1 MSVPQTDVTDPVDA
15 TIDILTNFDSWPDTI
30 PSVYRIEEVP
40 EKSRENKRQL
50 AIYVFS
56 PEDLTP
62 QEFDAEFSRAEEEG
76 TVEILIY
83 SFDSDR
89 TAATKERVRQ
99 VFEEYARD
107 NRQNTP
113 FHAIR
118 IESVSDNKS
127 SKVSRR
133 TDHYIDSIRLSFERL
148 RRPGLP

>member
-1 MSVPQTDVTDPVDA
+1 MSVPQTTVTDPVDA
-15 TIDILTNFDSWPDTI
+15 TVDILTNFDSWPDTI

-50 AIYVFS
+50 AIYVFAPESLS
-56 PEDLTP
+56 PE
-62 QEFDAEFSRAEEEG
+62 EFDAEFSLAEESG
-76 TVEILIY
+76 VVEVLIY

-89 TAATKERVRQ
+89 TADTKERVREL
-99 VFEEYARD
+99 FEEYARD

-113 FHAIR
+113 FHAIQ

-133 TDHYIDSIRLSFERL
+133 TDHYVDSVRLTFERL
-148 RRPGLP
+148 RSPGLA